1 MSDDAATSG
10 GDDGES
16 TILLSEF
23 IRQEDQ
29 LEEDANA
36 VLGPS
41 DHENCS
47 YDKGYVPRQALYS
60 CKTCA
65 KDSVPAGVCLAC
77 CLHCHEGHDLVE
89 LYTKRFFRCD
99 CGNKK
104 FGGVKC
110 TLAEFKDAENE
121 KNAYNQNFQGLYCTC
136 QRPYPDPENDNEDDI
151 MLQCT
156 VCEDWFHTEHLSSE
170 FPGTDAFVE
179 VICGACTKKLDF
191 LEYYSGI
198 MVTKVSKEADES
210 KTVDVTSD
218 AAADAP
224 KTQPEESVQTEPKL
238 DTAVSNSKPVSDVS
252 SSSSV
257 IKQLPTVEKS
267 PEECILKSR
276 VRVPLKEGATFWP
289 EDFRSKLCPCPE
301 CKEMYSR
308 LNVSWIIDENDTI
321 TAYQSKATK
330 LEQPDEQSIIMN
342 VISGM
347 DRVAQVEAISSY
359 NDLKSGLKNFLD
371 KFATS
376 KKVIRREDISEFFS
390 EMRAKK
396 RQKLDNVPPYMCR

>member
-156 VCEDWFHTEHLSSE
+156 VCEDWFHTE
-170 FPGTDAFVE
+170 
-179 VICGACTKKLDF
+179 
-191 LEYYSGI
+191 
-198 MVTKVSKEADES
+198 
-210 KTVDVTSD
+210 
-218 AAADAP
+218 
-224 KTQPEESVQTEPKL
+224 
-238 DTAVSNSKPVSDVS
+238 
-252 SSSSV
+252 
-257 IKQLPTVEKS
+257 
-267 PEECILKSR
+267 
-276 VRVPLKEGATFWP
+276 
-289 EDFRSKLCPCPE
+289 
-301 CKEMYSR
+301 EMYSR
-308 LNVSWIIDENDTI
+308 LNVYWIIDENDTI